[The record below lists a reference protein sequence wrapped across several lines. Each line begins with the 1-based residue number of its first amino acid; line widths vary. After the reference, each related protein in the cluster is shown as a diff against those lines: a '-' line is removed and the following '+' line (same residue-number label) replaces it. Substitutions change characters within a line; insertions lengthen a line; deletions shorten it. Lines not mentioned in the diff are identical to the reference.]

1 MTSLQ
6 SPLGSP
12 RPRGKGQSSL
22 GWPGPH
28 SLYETIQKIV
38 QQELGRIR
46 TAELAVVQEQHPHAS
61 DGDRDNYACTVQLRD
76 SGLVLKRVPVATGRI
91 GSASIPAVGDLVL
104 VQFIGGDVNAPVIV
118 GSLYND
124 EDRPPVNADGQWVL
138 HLPLGA
144 GKADAIHVE
153 LQCKDARSLVLKLG
167 NGLEATLQDDDP
179 VIELKV
185 AGGNAKI
192 QISRDGAMTVE
203 SSGNIEMKGSG
214 NINIEAQGQL
224 TLKGATVNIN

>member
-1 MTSLQ
+1 MTSQSKIPCPSGQ
-6 SPLGSP
+6 SP
-12 RPRGKGQSSL
+12 L
-22 GWPGPH
+22 GWPGPQ

-61 DGDRDNYACTVQLRD
+61 DGDQDNYACTVQLRD

-91 GSASIPAVGDLVL
+91 GSASIPPVGDLVL

-124 EDRPPVNADGQWVL
+124 EDRPPVSADGQWVL

-144 GKADAIHVE
+144 GDVDAVHVE
-153 LQCKDARSLVLKLG
+153 LQSKDARSLVLKLG

-192 QISRDGAMTVE
+192 QIGRDGAMTVE
-203 SSGNIEMKGSG
+203 STGNIEMKGSG
-214 NINIEAQGQL
+214 NVNIEAQGQL